1 MLKRPMYPRVV
12 FPFHNPVLQ
21 HFISMSPLDVLR
33 LLSAVT
39 MVIVVSP
46 ACRLS
51 HQSGHLAQ
59 PIGGILKNQK
69 RKLLVPIALAVSAA
83 LAFGTTSVSAK
94 AGSGQVKAAA
104 KCKTTLN
111 TALDKKA
118 GQGAAMLARAIACG
132 NSNPMKAKGSAIKI
146 GFLNPEGPV
155 INFPEYRISAQAAV
169 DYINK
174 ELGGIGGNPATGKPG
189 KPIKLEVCKYNA
201 LVPAELPGC
210 ANKLAAKKPLL
221 VFATLAFGA
230 DHIAIFTKTKTPIII
245 GTPIFPTDFST
256 PGAYA
261 IGGGGGCLGVH
272 LGLVYYATQV
282 LKKTRV
288 AVPWAKSAPGIFC
301 FNDLEAKPLD
311 TLAGKTLSG
320 TKIVSTSTFLGKSPT
335 LTYEQYPILTGA
347 ADVTPEA
354 TKIMAFKP
362 DVMIYSNQGSE
373 CWTMVNALI
382 KLGWTPA
389 TFPIVLTGACIDT
402 PTMEKL
408 GDKIKGIV
416 TIGGL
421 SILDPDALTGVY
433 KTDALT
439 YGTKMFTYS
448 KDRKLTGTG
457 FATQGFGGIMNIWQ
471 IAQAVKGK
479 LTAKAMT
486 DILKNTNGYR
496 AFGSTGLY
504 CKQAFKPYT
513 SVCASQV
520 SASIWDGKALKADK
534 KNQNFSGLKLL
545 GKGDALRLA
554 EVK

>member
-1 MLKRPMYPRVV
+1 M
-12 FPFHNPVLQ
+12 
-21 HFISMSPLDVLR
+21 
-33 LLSAVT
+33 
-39 MVIVVSP
+39 
-46 ACRLS
+46 
-51 HQSGHLAQ
+51 
-59 PIGGILKNQK
+59 
-69 RKLLVPIALAVSAA
+69 VPIALAVSAA

-104 KCKTTLN
+104 KCATKLDP
-111 TALDKKA
+111 ALDTKA
-118 GQGAAMLARAIACG
+118 GAGAAILARAISCG
-132 NSNPMKAKGSAIKI
+132 NSNPMKASGGAIKI

-155 INFPEYRISAQAAV
+155 INFPEYRVAAQAAV
-169 DYINK
+169 DYINT
-174 ELGGIGGNPATGKPG
+174 ELGGVGGDPATGKPG

-221 VFATLAFGA
+221 VLISLAFGA
-230 DHIAIFTKTKTPIII
+230 DHIAIFTKTKTPMLV

-256 PGAYA
+256 AGAYA

-282 LKKTRV
+282 LKKKRV

-320 TKIVSTSTFLGKSPT
+320 KPIVSTSKFLGKIPD

-389 TFPIVLTGACIDT
+389 TFPIVLTGACIDLT
-402 PTMEKL
+402 TMGKL
-408 GDKIKGIV
+408 GNSINGLV
-416 TIGGL
+416 SIGGL
-421 SILDPDALTGVY
+421 SILDPDALSGVY

-448 KDRKLTGTG
+448 KDRKLSGTG
-457 FATQGFGGIMNIWQ
+457 FATSGFSQIMTIWGLMSQ
-471 IAQAVKGK
+471 VKGDV
-479 LTAKAMT
+479 TAKAT
-486 DILKNTNGYR
+486 IDILKNSNGTR

-504 CKQAFKPYT
+504 CKRAFVPYT
-513 SVCASQV
+513 SVCSSQV
-520 SASIWDGKALKADK
+520 SASIWNGTALKADK
-534 KNQNFSGLKLL
+534 ANQNFSGLSLL
-545 GKGDALRLA
+545 GKGDAIRLA

>member
-1 MLKRPMYPRVV
+1 M
-12 FPFHNPVLQ
+12 
-21 HFISMSPLDVLR
+21 
-33 LLSAVT
+33 
-39 MVIVVSP
+39 
-46 ACRLS
+46 
-51 HQSGHLAQ
+51 
-59 PIGGILKNQK
+59 
-69 RKLLVPIALAVSAA
+69 VPIALAVSAA
-83 LAFGTTSVSAK
+83 LAFGSTSVSAK

-104 KCKTTLN
+104 KCATALN
-111 TALDKKA
+111 PALDKKD
-118 GQGAAMLARAIACG
+118 GQGAALLARAIACG
-132 NSNPMKAKGSAIKI
+132 NTNPMKAKKGKAIKI

-155 INFPEYRISAQAAV
+155 INFPEYRVSAQAAV

-174 ELGGIGGNPATGKPG
+174 ELGGIGGDPSTGTPG
-189 KPIKLEVCKYNA
+189 VPVKLEVCKYNA
-201 LVPAELPGC
+201 LVPTELPGC
-210 ANKLAAKKPLL
+210 ANTLAAAKPLL
-221 VFATLAFGA
+221 VFVTLAFGSA
-230 DHIAIFTKTKTPIII
+230 HVEIFQQTKTPIIV

-272 LGLVYYATQV
+272 LGLVWYATQV

-301 FNDLEAKPLD
+301 FNDLEAKPMD

-320 TKIVSTSTFLGKSPT
+320 TRIVSTSKKLGTIPT

-347 ADVTPEA
+347 ADVSPEA

-362 DVMIYSNQGSE
+362 DVMIYSNAGAE
-373 CWTMVNALI
+373 CWAMVNALI

-389 TFPIVLTGACIDT
+389 AFPIVLTGACIDLT
-402 PTMEKL
+402 TMGKL
-408 GDKIKGIV
+408 GDKIKGII

-421 SILDPDALTGVY
+421 SILDPDALTGAY

-448 KDRKLTGTG
+448 KDRKLNGTG
-457 FATQGFGGIMNIWQ
+457 FATAGFSAIMTLWLV
-471 IAQAVKGK
+471 ASEVKGT
-479 LTAKAMT
+479 LNAKSMVA
-486 DILKNTNGYR
+486 ILKDTNGHR

-504 CKQAFKPYT
+504 CKLAFAPYT

-520 SASIWDGKALKADK
+520 SASIWDGTALKADK
-534 KNQNFSGLKLL
+534 DNQNYSGLTLL
-545 GKGDALRLA
+545 GKGDVIRLA

>member
-1 MLKRPMYPRVV
+1 
-12 FPFHNPVLQ
+12 
-21 HFISMSPLDVLR
+21 
-33 LLSAVT
+33 
-39 MVIVVSP
+39 
-46 ACRLS
+46 
-51 HQSGHLAQ
+51 
-59 PIGGILKNQK
+59 LKNQK

-94 AGSGQVKAAA
+94 AGNGAVKAAA
-104 KCKTTLN
+104 KCATPLN
-111 TALDKKA
+111 TKLDAKNGAGTAL
-118 GQGAAMLARAIACG
+118 LARAIACG
-132 NSNPMKAKGSAIKI
+132 ESNPMKATGDEIKI
-146 GFLNPEGPV
+146 GLLNPEGPV
-155 INFPEYRISAQAAV
+155 INFPEYRVSAQAAV
-169 DYINK
+169 DYINN
-174 ELGGIGGNPATGKPG
+174 ELGGIGGDPATGTPG
-189 KPIKLEVCKYNA
+189 KPIKLEACKYNA

-210 ANKLAAKKPLL
+210 ANKLASANPLL

-230 DHIAIFTKTKTPIII
+230 DHIAIFQKTNTPIII

-256 PGAYA
+256 PGAFA
-261 IGGGGGCLGVH
+261 IGSGGGCLGVH
-272 LGLVYYATQV
+272 LGLVWYATQV
-282 LKKTRV
+282 LKKSRV

-320 TKIVSTSTFLGKSPT
+320 KKHKSSSKLFGTMPK
-335 LTYEQYPILTGA
+335 LTYQQYPILTGA

-354 TKIMAFKP
+354 TKINKFKP

-389 TFPIVLTGACIDT
+389 KFPIVLSGACIDV
-402 PTMEKL
+402 PTMKKL
-408 GDKIKGIV
+408 GNKIKGII

-439 YGTKMFTYS
+439 FASKMGKYS
-448 KDRKLTGTG
+448 SDAKLNATG
-457 FATQGFGGIMNIWQ
+457 FSTAGFSGMMTIWQ
-471 IAQAVKGK
+471 IAQAVKGT
-479 LTAKAMT
+479 LTADAMKK
-486 DILKNTNGYR
+486 ILKDTNGHR

-504 CKQAFKPYT
+504 CKLAFKPYT

-534 KNQNFSGLKLL
+534 ANQNYSGLPLL
-545 GKGDALRLA
+545 GKGDTIRLA